1 MTDRP
6 AGRLAPGRAG
16 KRGAAMTRVV
26 RRVLAA
32 ITGAGIAA
40 STAIIGA
47 AATGA
52 LSAVTERYAP
62 GG

>member
-1 MTDRP
+1 
-6 AGRLAPGRAG
+6 
-16 KRGAAMTRVV
+16 MTRVV

-52 LSAVTERYAP
+52 LSAVTERFPP